1 MLDKSRQ
8 GTRNRAAGNTW
19 NRACVIYLRR
29 WWPTA
34 ERQLHSHRSD
44 VGGIGDLAIEC
55 TIEPWAQ
62 IWKKLRQAEADSGGL
77 PFMVWKKHNR
87 APSDPGDSNRGE
99 ADPGE
104 AAVVFRARTIFPLLA
119 RLEQLELDAAEAK
132 LGPEIRNDP
141 PEAQR

>member
-8 GTRNRAAGNTW
+8 GTRNRTAGNTW
-19 NRACVIYLRR
+19 NRGCVVYLRR
-29 WWPTA
+29 WWQTA

-62 IWKKLRQAEADSGGL
+62 IWKKLRQAEDDAQGL

-87 APSDPGDSNRGE
+87 APGDVGE
-99 ADPGE
+99 GDPGE
-104 AAVVFRARTIFPLLA
+104 AAVVFRARVIFPLLH
-119 RLEQLELDAAEAK
+119 RLEELEKALHGDE
-132 LGPEIRNDP
+132 ET
-141 PEAQR
+141 